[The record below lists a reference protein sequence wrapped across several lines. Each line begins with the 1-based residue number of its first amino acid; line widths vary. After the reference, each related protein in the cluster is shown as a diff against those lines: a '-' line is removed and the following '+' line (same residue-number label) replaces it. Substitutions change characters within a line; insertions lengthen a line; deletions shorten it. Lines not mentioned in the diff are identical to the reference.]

1 MTTPNSGTCPIASG
15 PRTAQTEVMK
25 VGLVSPY
32 DYSHPGGVTSHVRPL
47 AYWLGHLGHEVRI
60 FAPSSR
66 RDAER
71 EIPGFYRIGRV
82 FPLSMNESVARI
94 TLSFHLARRV
104 SEIMDR
110 ERFDVLHFHEPLM
123 PALPLTLL
131 RMARAPHVGTF
142 HSFAKSNLGYYYG
155 RPILKPYLKYLD
167 ATIAVSE
174 PARDFIRHYFPRLDP
189 RVIPNGI
196 DTDRF
201 KPGYTPIHHLRDD
214 CVNVLFVGRL
224 EKRKGLRDLLQAYSY
239 MHERVPRTRLIIAGD
254 GPLRGMVESFVA
266 SRRLDNVV
274 LAGYVPD
281 EVLPRFHA
289 SADIFCAPAT
299 GRESFG
305 IVLLEA
311 MATGLPV
318 VATEIPG
325 YMSVL
330 EAGVDSLTVRPKS
343 PVALGTALTVLARDP
358 LLRQR
363 LGEAGLA
370 KAQRYS
376 WPNVATRIIEVYRQA
391 RQSLGPA
398 GVAAKEVEAGVHDP
412 IPSVG

>member
-1 MTTPNSGTCPIASG
+1 
-15 PRTAQTEVMK
+15 MK

-32 DYSHPGGVTSHVRPL
+32 DYSHPGGVTSHIRHL
-47 AYWLGHLGHEVRI
+47 AYWLGQLGHEVRT

-66 RDAER
+66 PDAER
-71 EIPGFYRIGRV
+71 EIRDFYRIGRV
-82 FPLSMNESVARI
+82 FRLPMNESVARI

-104 SEIMDR
+104 SEIIDR
-110 ERFDVLHFHEPLM
+110 EQFDVLHFHEPLM

-155 RPILKPYLKYLD
+155 RPILRPYLKHLD
-167 ATIAVSE
+167 ATIAVSA
-174 PARDFIRHYFPRLDP
+174 PAREFVRHYFPQLNP
-189 RVIPNGI
+189 RVVPNGV
-196 DTDRF
+196 DTERF
-201 KPGYTPIHHLRDD
+201 RPGHTPIHHLRDD
-214 CVNVLFVGRL
+214 CVNVLFIGRL
-224 EKRKGLRDLLQAYSY
+224 EKRKGLRDLLQAYGY
-239 MHERVPRTRLIIAGD
+239 LHERVPRTRLIVAGD
-254 GPLRGMVESFVA
+254 GPLRGMVESFVS
-266 SRRLDNVV
+266 SRHLQNVV

-311 MATGLPV
+311 MAAGLPV

-325 YMSVL
+325 YQAVV

-343 PVALGTALTVLARDP
+343 PLELGTALTVLARDP

-376 WPNVATRIIEVYRQA
+376 WPKVTAKIIEVYQEA
-391 RQSLGPA
+391 RQVPGSVGAPPT
-398 GVAAKEVEAGVHDP
+398 EVELGVHDP
-412 IPSVG
+412 VPSVG

>member
-1 MTTPNSGTCPIASG
+1 
-15 PRTAQTEVMK
+15 MK

-47 AYWLGHLGHEVRI
+47 AHWLRELGHEVRV

-66 RDAER
+66 RDAES
-71 EIPGFYRIGRV
+71 EIPDFYRIGRV
-82 FPLSMNESVARI
+82 FKLPVNESVARV
-94 TLSFHLARRV
+94 TLSFHMARQV
-104 SEIMDR
+104 GEIMDR

-142 HSFAKSNLGYYYG
+142 HSFAHSNLGYYYG
-155 RPILKPYLKYLD
+155 RPILKPYLKHLD

-174 PARDFIRHYFPRLDP
+174 PARDFVRHYFPSLGP

-196 DTDRF
+196 DTVWF

-214 CVNVLFVGRL
+214 CVNILFVGRL
-224 EKRKGLRDLLQAYSY
+224 EKRKGLRDLLQAYVY
-239 MHERVPRTRLIIAGD
+239 LHERVPRTRLIIAGD
-254 GPLRGMVESFVA
+254 GPLRSKVESFV
-266 SRRLDNVV
+266 SGRRLENVV
-274 LAGYVPD
+274 MAGYVPD

-289 SADIFCAPAT
+289 SADIFCSPAT

-318 VATEIPG
+318 VGTEIPG
-325 YMSVL
+325 YLSVL
-330 EAGVDSLTVRPKS
+330 ETGVDSLTVRPKR
-343 PVALGTALTVLARDP
+343 PIELGTALTVLARDP
-358 LLRQR
+358 LLRKR
-363 LGEAGLA
+363 LGDAGLA
-370 KAQRYS
+370 KAQRFS
-376 WPNVATRIIEVYRQA
+376 WPTVTTKIIEVYREA
-391 RQSLGPA
+391 RRARGVEGAPA
-398 GVAAKEVEAGVHDP
+398 AQKEVETGVHGP
-412 IPSVG
+412 LPSVG

>member
-1 MTTPNSGTCPIASG
+1 
-15 PRTAQTEVMK
+15 MK

-32 DYSHPGGVTSHVRPL
+32 DYSHPGGVTSHIRHL
-47 AYWLGHLGHEVRI
+47 AYWLGQLGHEVRT

-66 RDAER
+66 PDAER
-71 EIPGFYRIGRV
+71 EIRDFYRIGRV
-82 FPLSMNESVARI
+82 FRLPMNESVARV

-104 SEIMDR
+104 SEIIDR
-110 ERFDVLHFHEPLM
+110 EQFDVLHFHEPLM

-155 RPILKPYLKYLD
+155 RPILRPYLKHLD

-174 PARDFIRHYFPRLDP
+174 PARDFVRHYFPQLDP
-189 RVIPNGI
+189 RIVPNGV
-196 DTDRF
+196 DTERF
-201 KPGYTPIHHLRDD
+201 RPGHTPIHHLRDD
-214 CVNVLFVGRL
+214 CVNVLFIGRL
-224 EKRKGLRDLLQAYSY
+224 EKRKGLRDLLQAYRY
-239 MHERVPRTRLIIAGD
+239 LHERVPRTRLIVAGD
-254 GPLRGMVESFVA
+254 GPLRGMVESFVS
-266 SRRLDNVV
+266 SRRLQNVV
-274 LAGYVPD
+274 VAGYVPD

-311 MATGLPV
+311 MAAGLPV

-325 YMSVL
+325 YLAVV

-343 PVALGTALTVLARDP
+343 PLELGTALTVLARDR

-376 WPNVATRIIEVYRQA
+376 WPKVTARIVEVYQEA
-391 RQSLGPA
+391 RQVSGAVGTPP
-398 GVAAKEVEAGVHDP
+398 KEVELGVHDP
-412 IPSVG
+412 VPSMG

>member
-1 MTTPNSGTCPIASG
+1 MFHIASG
-15 PRTAQTEVMK
+15 PRSAQTEEMR

-32 DYSHPGGVTSHVRPL
+32 DYSHPGGVTSHIRPL
-47 AYWLGHLGHEVRI
+47 AYWLRQLGHEVGT

-66 RDAER
+66 RDAEQ
-71 EIPGFYRIGRV
+71 EIPDFYRIGRV
-82 FPLSMNESVARI
+82 FRLPVNESVARI

-155 RPILKPYLKYLD
+155 RPILRPYLKHLD
-167 ATIAVSE
+167 ATIAVSR
-174 PARDFIRHYFPRLDP
+174 PAGDFVRHYFPQLNP
-189 RVIPNGI
+189 RIVPNGV
-196 DTDRF
+196 DTERF
-201 KPGYTPIHHLRDD
+201 KPGHTPIHHLRDD

-224 EKRKGLRDLLQAYSY
+224 EKRKGLRDLLQAYIY
-239 MHERVPRTRLIIAGD
+239 LHERVPRTRLIIAGD
-254 GPLRGMVESFVA
+254 GPLRGVVESFV
-266 SRRLDNVV
+266 SGRHLENVV
-274 LAGYVPD
+274 MAGYVPD
-281 EVLPRFHA
+281 QVLPRFHA

-311 MATGLPV
+311 MAAGLPV

-325 YMSVL
+325 YLSVAK
-330 EAGVDSLTVRPKS
+330 AGVDSLTVRPKS
-343 PVALGTALTVLARDP
+343 PVELGTALTVLARDP
-358 LLRQR
+358 LLRKR

-376 WPNVATRIIEVYRQA
+376 WPSVTARIIEVYQEA
-391 RQSLGPA
+391 RQVRGGA
-398 GVAAKEVEAGVHDP
+398 GAAPKEVELGVHDP
-412 IPSVG
+412 LPSVG

>member
-1 MTTPNSGTCPIASG
+1 
-15 PRTAQTEVMK
+15 MK

-47 AYWLGHLGHEVRI
+47 AYWLRQLGHEVGI

-66 RDAER
+66 RDAQR
-71 EIPGFYRIGRV
+71 EIPDFYRIGRV
-82 FPLSMNESVARI
+82 FPLPMNESVARI

-104 SEIMDR
+104 SEIMDS
-110 ERFDVLHFHEPLM
+110 EHFDVLHFHEPLM

-131 RMARAPHVGTF
+131 RMARAPHVATF

-155 RPILKPYLKYLD
+155 RPILKPYLKHLD

-174 PARDFIRHYFPRLDP
+174 PAREFIRHYFSQLNP
-189 RVIPNGI
+189 RVIPNGV
-196 DTDRF
+196 DTERF

-214 CVNVLFVGRL
+214 CVNVLFIGRL
-224 EKRKGLRDLLQAYSY
+224 EKRKGLRELLQAYKY
-239 MHERVPRTRLIIAGD
+239 LHERVPRTRLIIAGD
-254 GPLRGMVESFVA
+254 GPLRGMVESFVS
-266 SRRLDNVV
+266 SRRLENVV

-325 YMSVL
+325 YLSVVQ
-330 EAGVDSLTVRPKS
+330 AGADSLTVRPKS
-343 PVALGTALTVLARDP
+343 PVELGTALTVLARDP
-358 LLRQR
+358 LLRKR
-363 LGEAGLA
+363 LGDAGLA

-376 WPNVATRIIEVYRQA
+376 WPSVTARIIEVYQA
-391 RQSLGPA
+391 ARLSRGA
-398 GVAAKEVEAGVHDP
+398 GSVQTAQREVESGVHDP
-412 IPSVG
+412 LPSVG